1 MNTVIIILLKSL
13 SDNSKIWS
21 PQGSILLSIAVV
33 ILTHVVSSCA
43 WLFLAVDII
52 FENSFVEIIET

>member
-1 MNTVIIILLKSL
+1 MSTVIIILLKSL

-21 PQGSILLSIAVV
+21 PHGSILLSIAFV
-33 ILTHVVSSCA
+33 ILIHVVSSCA
-43 WLFLAVDII
+43 WLFLSVDII